1 YKALQDK
8 DCRHWVDS
16 VMDKLSFKEKVGQLF
31 IYTIAP
37 VNDILLGR
45 VILNT
50 EQKVKESQS
59 QRDKAFF
66 GKGGIIRGDFR
77 FDCQLPAGEFGGDGR
92 WCAGGPAQ

>member
-1 YKALQDK
+1 MTFVKTNCSQI
-8 DCRHWVDS
+8 VF
-16 VMDKLSFKEKVGQLF
+16 KLVKESQIL
-31 IYTIAP
+31 P
-37 VNDILLGR
+37 LDILLGR

-59 QRDKAFF
+59 QRDEAFF